1 MTEDQIAVLQEAF
14 NIFDKDGSG
23 SVTIDEL
30 GQIMKNLGTVTS

>member
-14 NIFDKDGSG
+14 NMFDKDGNG
-23 SVTIDEL
+23 SVTINEL

>member
-14 NIFDKDGSG
+14 NMFDKDGNG
-23 SVTIDEL
+23 SVTITEL